1 MISYVRGDLFEGN
14 VELIAHGCN
23 CQGAYGAGVAYAM
36 SLKYPQARQAYIDKY
51 VSEGWKLGDVQFVPQ
66 NGKIIANCATQDNYV
81 SASQCLADY
90 NAIKTCMSK
99 VKEYAKLRNLSIG
112 IPKIGA
118 GLAGGNWAVIEMIL
132 NDVFQDYD
140 CTVYYLE

>member
-14 VELIAHGCN
+14 VELIGHGVN
-23 CQGAYGAGVAYAM
+23 CQGGYGAGIAGIMVQKHP
-36 SLKYPQARQAYIDKY
+36 SARQSYVDKY
-51 VSEGWKLGDVQFVPQ
+51 RGEGWKLGDVQFVPS
-66 NGKIIANCATQDNYV
+66 NSKIIANCATQDHFFPRDRV
-81 SASQCLADY
+81 HADY
-90 NAIKTCMSK
+90 NAIKACMIQ
-99 VKEYAKLRNLSIG
+99 VKEYAKLRNLRIG